1 MSDFAK
7 EIISVNIEDE
17 LKQSYL
23 SYALSVIHGRAL
35 PDIRDGLKPVH
46 RRILY
51 AMYDLKNSYNKP
63 YKKSAR
69 VVGDVIGKYHPHG
82 DSAVYDAMVRM
93 AQDFSMRYPIVEGQG
108 NFGSIDGDPPAAMRY
123 TEVRMA
129 KITDQMYGD
138 IEKETVSY
146 SPNYDG
152 SEFIPDVLPTKIP
165 NLLVNGSSGIAVGM
179 ATNIPPHNLTEVLN
193 ASVNLI
199 NDPKLSID
207 DLIKDISGP
216 DFPTGGTID
225 GKAGIYEAYKTGRGI
240 IHIRSNTSIEE
251 DEKSGKQSLI
261 INEIP
266 FMVNKAKML
275 EKIAELV
282 KEKKIE
288 GITEIRD
295 ESDKDGLR
303 VVIEVRKGDSVEV
316 LENNLFAQTQLEQ
329 SFGIN
334 FTVLVD
340 GQPKEVNLKEM
351 LEAFIKHRKDI
362 ITKRTKYDLKKAK
375 DRGHIVEGL
384 MVAIANIDEVITII
398 KKSKDPKL
406 AADAICKKVWKAGP
420 VEAILKKVGKDACK
434 PKGLSNDLGI
444 NGKKYKLSPD
454 QAKAILELR
463 LGRLTGLEQDN
474 LSNEFS
480 DIVAKI
486 IDLQKILDDKETLK
500 NLMIE
505 ELEEVKTNF
514 GDERRTLIND
524 TRRGIT
530 NEDLIPEEMRVLTV
544 SRSGYAKTQPLDEYR
559 EQRRG
564 GQGKAAAAVK
574 EEDLIQNLYVLS
586 SHMQILC
593 FTTKGKVFW
602 LKVYEIPVAS
612 RTSKGRPLVNMLN
625 LDDDESVSDILPVS
639 EFSDDQF
646 IFMATRNGTTK
657 KTNLSLFSK
666 KYKSGIKAINLDE
679 DDKLVGTAITSGD
692 NEILLASSSG
702 KLIRFNESH
711 VRPMGRTARG
721 VRGIRL
727 KKDEKLISLMIADS
741 EKTILCVSENGYGK
755 KTALDDFPSHN
766 RGGQGVI
773 SMKTSERNGSMVSAA
788 LVEDEDGI
796 MLISDK
802 GTMIRTSVSQVPT
815 LSRNTQ
821 GVKVITPKEGE
832 KLIECVTIPTRT
844 KITKRTNNAQ
854 MEFLRWA
861 RCHI

>member
-51 AMYDLKNSYNKP
+51 AMYDLKNSFNKP

-93 AQDFSMRYPIVEGQG
+93 AQDFSMRYMLVQGQG

-129 KITDQMYGD
+129 KITDQMLND
-138 IEKETVSY
+138 LEKETVSF

-152 SEFIPDVLPTKIP
+152 SEYIPDVLPTKIP

-179 ATNIPPHNLTEVLN
+179 ATNIPPHNLNEVIN
-193 ASVNLI
+193 GSISLI
-199 NDPKLSID
+199 HNPKISID
-207 DLIKDISGP
+207 ELIKDISGP

-240 IHIRSNTSIEE
+240 IHVRSNTSIEE
-251 DEKSGKQSLI
+251 DKSGKQSLI

-266 FMVNKAKML
+266 FMVNKARML

-282 KEKKIE
+282 KDKKIE

-303 VVIEVRKGDSVEV
+303 VVIEIRKGDSADVI
-316 LENNLFAQTQLEQ
+316 ENNLFSQTQLEQ

-351 LEAFIKHRKDI
+351 LHAFIKHRKEI

-375 DRGHIVEGL
+375 ERGHIVEGL
-384 MVAIANIDEVITII
+384 MVAIANIDEVILII
-398 KKSKDPKL
+398 KKSKDPKVASEAL
-406 AADAICKKVWKAGP
+406 SKKIWKAGP
-420 VEAILKKVGKDACK
+420 VEAILKKVGNDACK
-434 PKGLSNDLGI
+434 PKGIDKSLGI
-444 NGKKYKLSPD
+444 KGKKYKLSND

-474 LSNEFS
+474 LSSEFNE
-480 DIVAKI
+480 IVTKI
-486 IDLQKILDDKETLK
+486 MALQKILDDKDTLK
-500 NLMIE
+500 SLMIE
-505 ELEEVKTNF
+505 ELEDIKNSF
-514 GDERRTLIND
+514 GDDRKTEIND

-530 NEDLIPEEMRVLTV
+530 NEDLIPEETRVLTV

-564 GQGKAAAAVK
+564 GQGKAAASVK

-586 SHMQILC
+586 SHVQILC

-625 LDDDESVSDILPVS
+625 LDDDESVSEILPVD
-639 EFSDDQF
+639 EFSEDKF
-646 IFMATRNGTTK
+646 IFMATQKGTTK
-657 KTNLSLFSK
+657 KTQLSLFAK

-679 DDKLVGTAITSGD
+679 DDKLIGSAITLGND
-692 NEILLASSSG
+692 EILLASNAG

-711 VRPMGRTARG
+711 VRAMGRTARG
-721 VRGIRL
+721 VRGIKL
-727 KKDEKLISLMIADS
+727 KKDAKLISLMLGNPN
-741 EKTILCVSENGYGK
+741 KTILCVSENGYGK
-755 KTALDDFPSHN
+755 KTKLEDFPSHN

-773 SMKTSERNGSMVSAA
+773 SMKTSERNGLMVSAT
-788 LVEDEDGI
+788 LVDDEDGI

-802 GTMIRTSVSQVPT
+802 GTMIRTSVSQIPT

-821 GVKVITPKEGE
+821 GVKIITPKEGE
-832 KLIECVTIPTRT
+832 KLTECVNIPSEEE
-844 KITKRTNNAQ
+844 Q
-854 MEFLRWA
+854 E
-861 RCHI
+861 

>member
-93 AQDFSMRYPIVEGQG
+93 AQDFSMRYMLVQGQG

-129 KITDQMYGD
+129 KITDQMLND
-138 IEKETVSY
+138 LEKETVSF

-152 SEFIPDVLPTKIP
+152 SEYIPDVLPTKIP

-179 ATNIPPHNLTEVLN
+179 ATNIPPHNLNEVIN
-193 ASVNLI
+193 GSISLI
-199 NDPKLSID
+199 HNPKISID
-207 DLIKDISGP
+207 ELIKDISGP

-240 IHIRSNTSIEE
+240 IHVRSNTSIEE
-251 DEKSGKQSLI
+251 DKSGKQSLI

-266 FMVNKAKML
+266 FMVNKARML

-282 KEKKIE
+282 KDKKIE

-303 VVIEVRKGDSVEV
+303 VVIEIRKGDSADVI
-316 LENNLFAQTQLEQ
+316 ENNLFSQTQLEQ

-351 LEAFIKHRKDI
+351 LHAFIKHRKEI

-375 DRGHIVEGL
+375 ERGHIVEGL
-384 MVAIANIDEVITII
+384 MVAIANIDEVILII
-398 KKSKDPKL
+398 KKSKDPKVASEAL
-406 AADAICKKVWKAGP
+406 SKKIWKAGP
-420 VEAILKKVGKDACK
+420 VEAILKKVGNDACK
-434 PKGLSNDLGI
+434 PKGIDKSLGI
-444 NGKKYKLSPD
+444 KGKKYKLSND

-474 LSNEFS
+474 LSSEFNE
-480 DIVAKI
+480 IVSKI
-486 IDLQKILDDKETLK
+486 MALQKILDDKDTLK
-500 NLMIE
+500 SLMIE
-505 ELEEVKTNF
+505 ELEDIKNSF
-514 GDERRTLIND
+514 GDDRKTEIND

-530 NEDLIPEEMRVLTV
+530 NEDLIPEETRVLTV

-564 GQGKAAAAVK
+564 GQGKAAASVK

-586 SHMQILC
+586 SHVQILC

-625 LDDDESVSDILPVS
+625 LDDDESVSEILPVD
-639 EFSDDQF
+639 EFSEDKF
-646 IFMATRNGTTK
+646 IFMATQKGTTK
-657 KTNLSLFSK
+657 KTQLSLFAK

-679 DDKLVGTAITSGD
+679 DDKLIGSAITSGND
-692 NEILLASSSG
+692 EILLASNAG

-711 VRPMGRTARG
+711 VRAMGRTARG
-721 VRGIRL
+721 VRGIKL
-727 KKDEKLISLMIADS
+727 KKDAKLISLMLGNPN
-741 EKTILCVSENGYGK
+741 KTILCVSENGYGK
-755 KTALDDFPSHN
+755 KTKLEDFPSHN

-773 SMKTSERNGSMVSAA
+773 SMKTSERNGLMVSAT
-788 LVEDEDGI
+788 LVDDEDGI

-802 GTMIRTSVSQVPT
+802 GTMIRTSVSQIPT

-821 GVKVITPKEGE
+821 GVKIITPKEGE
-832 KLIECVTIPTRT
+832 KLTECVNIPSEEE
-844 KITKRTNNAQ
+844 Q
-854 MEFLRWA
+854 E
-861 RCHI
+861 

>member
-7 EIISVNIEDE
+7 EIINVNIQDE

-46 RRILY
+46 RRILF
-51 AMYDLKNSYNKP
+51 AMHDLKNTYNKP

-82 DSAVYDAMVRM
+82 DSAVYEAMVRM
-93 AQDFSMRYPIVEGQG
+93 AQDFSMRYMVVEGQG
-108 NFGSIDGDPPAAMRY
+108 NFGSIDGDRPAAMRY

-129 KITDQMYGD
+129 KITDHMLGD
-138 IEKETVSY
+138 LEKDTVSF

-152 SEFIPDVLPTKIP
+152 SEFIPDVLPTKVP
-165 NLLVNGSSGIAVGM
+165 YLLINGSSGIAVGM
-179 ATNIPPHNLTEVLN
+179 ATNIPPHNLTEVINGCLKLVDN
-193 ASVNLI
+193 PDSSIDELI
-199 NDPKLSID
+199 NE
-207 DLIKDISGP
+207 ISGP

-225 GKAGIYEAYKTGRGI
+225 GRAGIYEAYKTGRGI

-251 DEKSGKQSLI
+251 DKNGKQSLI
-261 INEIP
+261 VNEIP
-266 FMVNKAKML
+266 YMVNKAKML

-334 FTVLVD
+334 LTVLVE
-340 GQPKEVNLKEM
+340 GQPKEVNLKEI

-362 ITKRTKYDLKKAK
+362 ITKRTIFDLKKAK
-375 DRGHIVEGL
+375 ERGHIVEGL

-398 KKSKDPKL
+398 KKSKDPKV
-406 AADAICKKVWKAGP
+406 AAEALIKKQWKAGP

-434 PKGLSNDLGI
+434 PLDIKAEYGL
-444 NGKKYKLSPD
+444 NGKKYKLSPE

-474 LSNEFS
+474 LNSEFS
-480 DIVAKI
+480 DIIEKI
-486 IDLQKILDDKETLK
+486 LEFQKILDDKATLEALLVDELNEIK
-500 NLMIE
+500 N
-505 ELEEVKTNF
+505 NF

-530 NEDLIPEEMRVLTV
+530 NEDLIPEETRVLTI

-586 SHMQILC
+586 SHTQILC

-625 LDDDESVSDILPVS
+625 LDDDESVSDILPVG
-639 EFSDDQF
+639 EFSEDEF
-646 IFMATRNGTTK
+646 VFMATRNGTTK

-666 KYKSGIKAINLDE
+666 KYKSGIKAINLD
-679 DDKLVGTAITSGD
+679 DDDRLIGTAITTG
-692 NEILLASSSG
+692 NQEILLASSAG
-702 KLIRFNESH
+702 KLIRFAEDQ
-711 VRPMGRTARG
+711 VRHMGRTARG
-721 VRGIRL
+721 VRGMKL
-727 KKDEKLISLMIADS
+727 KKDEKIISLMIADDT
-741 EKTILCVSENGYGK
+741 KTVLCVSENGYGK
-755 KTALDDFPSHN
+755 KTNLDDFPAHN

-773 SMKTSERNGSMVSAA
+773 SMKTSERNGLMVSSA
-788 LVEDEDGI
+788 LVDDDAGI

-802 GTMIRTSVSQVPT
+802 GTMIRTSVSQIPT

-832 KLIECVTIPTRT
+832 KLIECVTIPDEDEDEVEEE
-844 KITKRTNNAQ
+844 AS
-854 MEFLRWA
+854 E
-861 RCHI
+861 

>member
-7 EIISVNIEDE
+7 EIINVNIQDE

-46 RRILY
+46 RRILF
-51 AMYDLKNSYNKP
+51 AMHDLKNTYNKP

-82 DSAVYDAMVRM
+82 DSAVYEAMVRM
-93 AQDFSMRYPIVEGQG
+93 AQDFSMRYMVVEGQG
-108 NFGSIDGDPPAAMRY
+108 NFGSIDGDRPAAMRY

-129 KITDQMYGD
+129 KITDHMLGD
-138 IEKETVSY
+138 LEKDTVSF

-152 SEFIPDVLPTKIP
+152 SEFIPDVLPTKVP
-165 NLLVNGSSGIAVGM
+165 YLLINGSSGIAVGM
-179 ATNIPPHNLTEVLN
+179 ATNIPPHNLTEV
-193 ASVNLI
+193 I
-199 NDPKLSID
+199 NGCLKLVDNPDSSID
-207 DLIKDISGP
+207 ELIHEISGP

-225 GKAGIYEAYKTGRGI
+225 GRAGIYEAYKTGRGI

-251 DEKSGKQSLI
+251 DKNGKQSLI
-261 INEIP
+261 VNEIP
-266 FMVNKAKML
+266 YMVNKAKML

-334 FTVLVD
+334 LTVLVE
-340 GQPKEVNLKEM
+340 GQPKEVNLKEI

-362 ITKRTKYDLKKAK
+362 ITKRTIFDLKKAK
-375 DRGHIVEGL
+375 ERGHIVEGL

-398 KKSKDPKL
+398 KKSKDPKV
-406 AADAICKKVWKAGP
+406 AAEALIKKQWKAGP

-434 PKGLSNDLGI
+434 PLDIKAEYGL
-444 NGKKYKLSPD
+444 NGKKYKLSPE

-474 LSNEFS
+474 LNSEFS
-480 DIVAKI
+480 DIIDKI
-486 IDLQKILDDKETLK
+486 LEFQKILDDKATLEALLVDELNEIK
-500 NLMIE
+500 N
-505 ELEEVKTNF
+505 NF

-530 NEDLIPEEMRVLTV
+530 NEDLIPEETRVLTI

-564 GQGKAAAAVK
+564 GQGKAAAALK

-586 SHMQILC
+586 SHTQILC

-625 LDDDESVSDILPVS
+625 LDDDESVSDILPVG
-639 EFSDDQF
+639 EFSEDEF
-646 IFMATRNGTTK
+646 VFMATRNGTTK

-666 KYKSGIKAINLDE
+666 KYKSGIKAINLD
-679 DDKLVGTAITSGD
+679 DDDRLIGTAITTG
-692 NEILLASSSG
+692 NQEILLASSAG
-702 KLIRFNESH
+702 KLIRFAEDQ
-711 VRPMGRTARG
+711 VRHMGRTARG
-721 VRGIRL
+721 VRGMKL
-727 KKDEKLISLMIADS
+727 KKDEKIISLMIADDT
-741 EKTILCVSENGYGK
+741 KTVLCVSENGYGK
-755 KTALDDFPSHN
+755 KTNLDDFPAHN

-773 SMKTSERNGSMVSAA
+773 SMKTSERNGLMVSSA
-788 LVEDEDGI
+788 LVDDDAGI

-802 GTMIRTSVSQVPT
+802 GTMIRTSVSQIPT

-821 GVKVITPKEGE
+821 GVKVITPKDGE
-832 KLIECVTIPTRT
+832 KLIECVTIPDEDEGEVEEE
-844 KITKRTNNAQ
+844 AS
-854 MEFLRWA
+854 E
-861 RCHI
+861 

>member
-7 EIISVNIEDE
+7 EILSVNIEDE

-138 IEKETVSY
+138 IEKDTVSY

-193 ASVNLI
+193 ASINLI
-199 NDPKLSID
+199 NNPKISID

-240 IHIRSNTSIEE
+240 IHTRSNTSIEE

-261 INEIP
+261 VNEIP
-266 FMVNKAKML
+266 YMVNKARML

-351 LEAFIKHRKDI
+351 LEAFVKHRKDI

-375 DRGHIVEGL
+375 ERGHIVEGL

-398 KKSKDPKL
+398 KKSKDPKI
-406 AADAICKKVWKAGP
+406 AAEALCKKSWKAGP
-420 VEAILKKVGKDACK
+420 VEAILKKVGNDACK
-434 PKGLSNDLGI
+434 PKGLSKELGI
-444 NGKKYKLSPD
+444 KGKKYKLSSD

-474 LSNEFS
+474 LSNEFA
-480 DIVAKI
+480 DIVSKI

-500 NLMIE
+500 NLMIN
-505 ELEEVKTNF
+505 ELDEVKKNF

-639 EFSDDQF
+639 EFSENEY
-646 IFMATRNGTTK
+646 IFMATKKGTTK

-679 DDKLVGTAITSGD
+679 DDKLIGTAITSGEE
-692 NEILLASSSG
+692 EILLASSAG
-702 KLIRFNESH
+702 KLIRFNETH

-727 KKDEKLISLMIADS
+727 KKDEKLISLMVGDPS
-741 EKTILCVSENGYGK
+741 KTILCVSENGFGK
-755 KTALDDFPSHN
+755 KTKLDDFPSHN

-773 SMKTSERNGSMVSAA
+773 SMKTSDRNGSMVSAA

-815 LSRNTQ
+815 LNRNTQ
-821 GVKVITPKEGE
+821 GVK
-832 KLIECVTIPTRT
+832 
-844 KITKRTNNAQ
+844 NNFS
-854 MEFLRWA
+854 ERWGKTY
-861 RCHI
+861 RVRHYT

>member
-46 RRILY
+46 RRILF

-93 AQDFSMRYPIVEGQG
+93 AQDFSLRYTLVEGQG

-129 KITDQMYGD
+129 KITDQMLGD
-138 IEKETVSY
+138 LEKDTVSF

-152 SEFIPDVLPTKIP
+152 SEHIPDVLPTKIP
-165 NLLVNGSSGIAVGM
+165 NLLINGSSGIAVGM
-179 ATNIPPHNLTEVLN
+179 ATNIPPHNLTEVITGCI
-193 ASVNLI
+193 NLI
-199 NDPKLSID
+199 ENPKLSID
-207 DLIKDISGP
+207 ELIKDIPGP

-225 GKAGIYEAYKTGRGI
+225 GRAGIYEAYKTGRGI

-251 DEKSGKQSLI
+251 DKSGKQSLI

-266 FMVNKAKML
+266 FMVNKARML

-282 KEKKIE
+282 KDKKIE

-334 FTVLVD
+334 LTVLSK
-340 GQPKEVNLKEM
+340 GQPKEVNLKEI
-351 LEAFIKHRKDI
+351 LEAFIEHRKDVI
-362 ITKRTKYDLKKAK
+362 VKRTKFDLKKAK
-375 DRGHIVEGL
+375 ERGHIVEGL
-384 MVAIANIDEVITII
+384 MVSIANIDEVIAII
-398 KKSKDPKL
+398 KKSKDPKV
-406 AADAICKKVWKAGP
+406 AAEALCKKQWDAGP
-420 VEAILKKVGKDACK
+420 LHAILKKVGEDACK
-434 PKGLSNDLGI
+434 PKGLPKDVGI
-444 NGKKYKLSPD
+444 KGKKYKLSPL

-474 LSNEFS
+474 LNNEFN
-480 DIVAKI
+480 DIITKI
-486 IDLQKILDDKETLK
+486 LELQKILDDKATLQA
-500 NLMIE
+500 LIID
-505 ELEEVKTNF
+505 ELNQIKATF
-514 GDERRTLIND
+514 GDERKTLIND

-530 NEDLIPEEMRVLTV
+530 NEDLIPEETRVLTV

-564 GQGKAAAAVK
+564 GQGKAAASVK

-586 SHMQILC
+586 SHVQILC

-612 RTSKGRPLVNMLN
+612 RISKGRPLVNMLN
-625 LDDDESVSDILPVS
+625 LDDDESVSEILPVD
-639 EFSDDQF
+639 EFSDDKY
-646 IFMATRNGTTK
+646 IFMATRKGTTK
-657 KTNLSLFSK
+657 KTNLSLFAK
-666 KYKSGIKAINLDE
+666 KYKSGIKAINLD
-679 DDKLVGTAITSGD
+679 DDDVLIGTAITSGED
-692 NEILLASSSG
+692 EILLASSSG
-702 KLIRFNESH
+702 KLIRFSESH

-727 KKDEKLISLMIADS
+727 KKGEKLISLMLGDPS
-741 EKTILCVSENGYGK
+741 KTILCVSENGFGK
-755 KTALDDFPSHN
+755 KTNLDDFPSHN

-773 SMKTSERNGSMVSAA
+773 SMKTSERNGIMVSST
-788 LVEDEDGI
+788 LVEDDDGI

-802 GTMIRTSVSQVPT
+802 GTMIRTSVEQVPT

-821 GVKVITPKEGE
+821 GVKIITPKDGE
-832 KLIECVTIPTRT
+832 KLIECVTIP
-844 KITKRTNNAQ
+844 K
-854 MEFLRWA
+854 EDDEDDD
-861 RCHI
+861 

>member
-7 EIISVNIEDE
+7 EIININIQDE

-46 RRILY
+46 RRILF
-51 AMYDLKNSYNKP
+51 AMHDLKNTYNKP

-82 DSAVYDAMVRM
+82 DSAVYEAMVRM
-93 AQDFSMRYPIVEGQG
+93 AQDFSMRYMVVEGQG
-108 NFGSIDGDPPAAMRY
+108 NFGSIDGDRPAAMRY

-129 KITDQMYGD
+129 KITDHMLGD
-138 IEKETVSY
+138 LEKDTVSF

-152 SEFIPDVLPTKIP
+152 SEFIPDVLPTKVP
-165 NLLVNGSSGIAVGM
+165 YLLINGSSGIAVGM
-179 ATNIPPHNLTEVLN
+179 ATNVPPHNLTEV
-193 ASVNLI
+193 I
-199 NDPKLSID
+199 NGCLRLVDNPDSSID
-207 DLIKDISGP
+207 DLIQEISGP

-225 GKAGIYEAYKTGRGI
+225 GRSGIYEAYKTGRGI

-251 DEKSGKQSLI
+251 DKNGKQSLI

-266 FMVNKAKML
+266 YMVNKSKML

-334 FTVLVD
+334 LTVLVD
-340 GQPKEVNLKEM
+340 GQPREVNLKEI
-351 LEAFIKHRKDI
+351 LEAFIKHRKNI
-362 ITKRTKYDLKKAK
+362 ITKRTIFDLKKAK
-375 DRGHIVEGL
+375 ERGHIVEGL

-398 KKSKDPKL
+398 KKSKDPKV
-406 AADAICKKVWKAGP
+406 AAEALVKKQWNAGP

-434 PKGLSNDLGI
+434 PLDIKAEYGL

-474 LSNEFS
+474 LNSEFS
-480 DIVAKI
+480 DLVAKI
-486 IDLQKILDDKETLK
+486 LELQKILDDKTTLEII
-500 NLMIE
+500 LVG
-505 ELEEVKTNF
+505 ELNEIKDNF

-530 NEDLIPEEMRVLTV
+530 NEDLIPEETRVLTI

-574 EEDLIQNLYVLS
+574 EEDLIQSLYVLS
-586 SHMQILC
+586 SHTQILC

-625 LDDDESVSDILPVS
+625 LDDDESVSDILPVG
-639 EFSDDQF
+639 EFSEDQY
-646 IFMATRNGTTK
+646 IFMYTRNGTTK

-666 KYKSGIKAINLDE
+666 KYKSGIKAINLD
-679 DDKLVGTAITSGD
+679 DDDRLIGTAITNG
-692 NEILLASSSG
+692 NQEILLASSSG
-702 KLIRFNESH
+702 KLIRFEEDQ
-711 VRPMGRTARG
+711 VRHMGRTARG
-721 VRGIRL
+721 VRGMKL
-727 KKDEKLISLMIADS
+727 KKGEKIISLMIADDT
-741 EKTILCVSENGYGK
+741 KTVLCVSENGYGK
-755 KTALDDFPSHN
+755 KTSLDDFPAHN

-773 SMKTSERNGSMVSAA
+773 SMKTSERNGLMVSST
-788 LVEDEDGI
+788 LVDDDAGI

-802 GTMIRTSVSQVPT
+802 GTMIRTSVSQIPT

-821 GVKVITPKEGE
+821 GVKVITPKDGE
-832 KLIECVTIPTRT
+832 KLIECVTIPDEGEDEV
-844 KITKRTNNAQ
+844 KEEAS
-854 MEFLRWA
+854 E
-861 RCHI
+861 

>member
-46 RRILY
+46 RRILF

-93 AQDFSMRYPIVEGQG
+93 AQDFSLRYTLVEGQG

-129 KITDQMYGD
+129 KITDQMLGD
-138 IEKETVSY
+138 LEKDTVSF

-152 SEFIPDVLPTKIP
+152 SEHIPDVLPTKIP
-165 NLLVNGSSGIAVGM
+165 NLLINGSSGIAVGM
-179 ATNIPPHNLTEVLN
+179 ATNIPPHNLTEVITGCI
-193 ASVNLI
+193 NLI
-199 NDPKLSID
+199 ENPKLSID
-207 DLIKDISGP
+207 ELIKDIPGP

-225 GKAGIYEAYKTGRGI
+225 GRAGIYEAYKTGRGI

-251 DEKSGKQSLI
+251 DKSGKQSLI

-266 FMVNKAKML
+266 FMVNKARML

-282 KEKKIE
+282 KDKKIE

-334 FTVLVD
+334 LTVLSK
-340 GQPKEVNLKEM
+340 GQPKEVNLKEI
-351 LEAFIKHRKDI
+351 LEAFIEHRKDVI
-362 ITKRTKYDLKKAK
+362 VKRTKFDLKKAK
-375 DRGHIVEGL
+375 ERGHIVEGL
-384 MVAIANIDEVITII
+384 MVSIANIDEVIAII
-398 KKSKDPKL
+398 KKSKDPKV
-406 AADAICKKVWKAGP
+406 AAEALCKKQWDAGP
-420 VEAILKKVGKDACK
+420 LHAILKKVGEDACK
-434 PKGLSNDLGI
+434 PKGLPKDVGI
-444 NGKKYKLSPD
+444 KGKKYKLSPL

-474 LSNEFS
+474 LNNEFN
-480 DIVAKI
+480 DIITKI
-486 IDLQKILDDKETLK
+486 LELQKILDDKATLQA
-500 NLMIE
+500 LIID
-505 ELEEVKTNF
+505 ELNQIKATF
-514 GDERRTLIND
+514 GDERKTLIND

-530 NEDLIPEEMRVLTV
+530 NEDLIPEETRVLTV

-564 GQGKAAAAVK
+564 GQGKAAASVK

-586 SHMQILC
+586 SHVQILC

-612 RTSKGRPLVNMLN
+612 RISKGRPLVNMLN
-625 LDDDESVSDILPVS
+625 LDDDESVSEILPVD
-639 EFSDDQF
+639 EFSDDKY
-646 IFMATRNGTTK
+646 IFMATRKGTTK
-657 KTNLSLFSK
+657 KTNLSLFAK
-666 KYKSGIKAINLDE
+666 KYKSGIKAINLD
-679 DDKLVGTAITSGD
+679 DDDVLIGTAITSGED
-692 NEILLASSSG
+692 EILLASSSG
-702 KLIRFNESH
+702 KLIRFSESH

-727 KKDEKLISLMIADS
+727 KKGEKLISLMLGDPS
-741 EKTILCVSENGYGK
+741 KTILCVSENGFGK
-755 KTALDDFPSHN
+755 KTNLDDFPSHN

-773 SMKTSERNGSMVSAA
+773 SMKTSERNGVMVSST
-788 LVEDEDGI
+788 LVEDDDGI

-802 GTMIRTSVSQVPT
+802 GTMIRTSVEQVPT

-821 GVKVITPKEGE
+821 GVKIITPKDGE
-832 KLIECVTIPTRT
+832 KLIECVTIP
-844 KITKRTNNAQ
+844 KEDDEDDDQ
-854 MEFLRWA
+854 
-861 RCHI
+861 

>member
-51 AMYDLKNSYNKP
+51 AMYDLKNSFNKP

-93 AQDFSMRYPIVEGQG
+93 AQDFSMRYMLVQGQG

-129 KITDQMYGD
+129 KITDQMLND
-138 IEKETVSY
+138 LEKETVSF

-152 SEFIPDVLPTKIP
+152 SEYIPDVLPTKIP

-179 ATNIPPHNLTEVLN
+179 ATNIPPHNLNEVIN
-193 ASVNLI
+193 GSISLI
-199 NDPKLSID
+199 HNPKISID
-207 DLIKDISGP
+207 ELIKDISGP

-240 IHIRSNTSIEE
+240 IHVRSNTSIEE
-251 DEKSGKQSLI
+251 DKSGKQSLI

-266 FMVNKAKML
+266 FMVNKARML

-282 KEKKIE
+282 KDKKIE

-303 VVIEVRKGDSVEV
+303 VVIEIRKGDSADVI
-316 LENNLFAQTQLEQ
+316 ENNLFSQTQLEQ

-351 LEAFIKHRKDI
+351 LHAFINHRKEI

-375 DRGHIVEGL
+375 ERGHIVEGL
-384 MVAIANIDEVITII
+384 MVAIANIDEVILII
-398 KKSKDPKL
+398 KKSKDPKVASEAL
-406 AADAICKKVWKAGP
+406 SKKIWKAGP
-420 VEAILKKVGKDACK
+420 VEAILKKVGNDACK
-434 PKGLSNDLGI
+434 PKGIDKSLGI
-444 NGKKYKLSPD
+444 KGKKYKLSND

-474 LSNEFS
+474 LSSEFNE
-480 DIVAKI
+480 IVTKI
-486 IDLQKILDDKETLK
+486 MALQKILDDKDTLK
-500 NLMIE
+500 SLMIE
-505 ELEEVKTNF
+505 ELEDIQNSF
-514 GDERRTLIND
+514 GDDRKTKIND

-530 NEDLIPEEMRVLTV
+530 NEDLIPEETRVLTV

-564 GQGKAAAAVK
+564 GQGKAAASVK

-586 SHMQILC
+586 SHVQILC

-625 LDDDESVSDILPVS
+625 LDDDESVSEILPVD
-639 EFSDDQF
+639 EFSEDKF
-646 IFMATRNGTTK
+646 IFMATQKGTTK
-657 KTNLSLFSK
+657 KTQLSLFAK

-679 DDKLVGTAITSGD
+679 DDKLIGSAITSGND
-692 NEILLASSSG
+692 EILLASNAG

-711 VRPMGRTARG
+711 VRAMGRTARG
-721 VRGIRL
+721 VRGIKL
-727 KKDEKLISLMIADS
+727 KKDAKLISLMLGNPN
-741 EKTILCVSENGYGK
+741 KTILCVSENGYGK
-755 KTALDDFPSHN
+755 KTKLEDFPSHN

-773 SMKTSERNGSMVSAA
+773 SMKTSERNGLMVSAT
-788 LVEDEDGI
+788 LVDDEDGI

-802 GTMIRTSVSQVPT
+802 GTMIRTSVSQIPT

-821 GVKVITPKEGE
+821 GVKIITPKEGE
-832 KLIECVTIPTRT
+832 KLTECVNIPSEEE
-844 KITKRTNNAQ
+844 Q
-854 MEFLRWA
+854 E
-861 RCHI
+861 

>member
-7 EIISVNIEDE
+7 EIIDINIQDE

-46 RRILY
+46 RRILF
-51 AMYDLKNSYNKP
+51 AMHDLKNRYNTP

-82 DSAVYDAMVRM
+82 DSAVYEAMVRM
-93 AQDFSMRYPIVEGQG
+93 AQDFSMRYMLVEGQG
-108 NFGSIDGDPPAAMRY
+108 NFGSIDGDRPAAMRY

-129 KITDQMYGD
+129 KMTDQMLGD
-138 IEKETVSY
+138 LEKETVSY

-165 NLLVNGSSGIAVGM
+165 TLLINGSSGIAVGM
-179 ATNIPPHNLTEVLN
+179 ATNIPPHNLTEV
-193 ASVNLI
+193 I
-199 NDPKLSID
+199 NGCLKLVENPDSSID
-207 DLIKDISGP
+207 ELIQEISGP

-225 GKAGIYEAYKTGRGI
+225 GRSGIYEAYKTGRGI

-251 DEKSGKQSLI
+251 DKSGKQSLI

-266 FMVNKAKML
+266 YMVNKAKML

-334 FTVLVD
+334 LTVLVD
-340 GQPKEVNLKEM
+340 GQPKEVNLKEI
-351 LEAFIKHRKDI
+351 LEAFIKHRKEI
-362 ITKRTKYDLKKAK
+362 ITKRTIFDLKKSRE
-375 DRGHIVEGL
+375 RGHIVEGL
-384 MVAIANIDEVITII
+384 MVAIANIDEIITII
-398 KKSKDPKL
+398 KKSKDPKV
-406 AADAICKKVWKAGP
+406 AAEALVKKQWSAGP

-434 PKGLSNDLGI
+434 PLELAEEYGLK
-444 NGKKYKLSPD
+444 GKKYKLSPN

-474 LSNEFS
+474 LNSEFS

-486 IDLQKILDDKETLK
+486 LELQKILDDKNTLESLLV
-500 NLMIE
+500 N
-505 ELEEVKTNF
+505 ELNEVKNNF

-530 NEDLIPEEMRVLTV
+530 NEDLIPEETRVLTI

-564 GQGKAAAAVK
+564 GTGKAAAAVK

-586 SHMQILC
+586 SHTQILC

-625 LDDDESVSDILPVS
+625 LDDDESVSDILPVG
-639 EFSDDQF
+639 EFSEDQY

-666 KYKSGIKAINLDE
+666 KYKSGIKAINLD
-679 DDKLVGTAITSGD
+679 DDDRLIGTALTNG
-692 NEILLASSSG
+692 NQEILLASSSG
-702 KLIRFNESH
+702 KLIRFEEEQ
-711 VRPMGRTARG
+711 VRHMGRTARG
-721 VRGIRL
+721 VRGMKL
-727 KKDEKLISLMIADS
+727 KKGEKIISLMIADDT
-741 EKTILCVSENGYGK
+741 KTVLCVSENGYGK
-755 KTALDDFPSHN
+755 KTKLDDFPAHN

-773 SMKTSERNGSMVSAA
+773 SMKTSERNGLMVSSA
-788 LVEDEDGI
+788 LVDDDAGI

-802 GTMIRTSVSQVPT
+802 GTMIRTSVSQIPT

-832 KLIECVTIPTRT
+832 KLIECVTIPDEGDDEVEEE
-844 KITKRTNNAQ
+844 AA
-854 MEFLRWA
+854 E
-861 RCHI
+861 

>member
-1 MSDFAK
+1 MSEFAK

-82 DSAVYDAMVRM
+82 DSAVHDAMVRM

-138 IEKETVSY
+138 LEKETVSF

-165 NLLVNGSSGIAVGM
+165 TLLVNGSSGIAVGM

-193 ASVNLI
+193 ACINLI

-225 GKAGIYEAYKTGRGI
+225 GRAGIYEAYKTGRGI
-240 IHIRSNTSIEE
+240 IHTRSNTSIEE

-266 FMVNKAKML
+266 YMVNKARML

-282 KEKKIE
+282 KDKKIE

-351 LEAFIKHRKDI
+351 LEAFVKHRKDI

-375 DRGHIVEGL
+375 ERGHIVEGL

-406 AADAICKKVWKAGP
+406 AAEALCKKDWKAGP
-420 VEAILKKVGKDACK
+420 VEAILKKVGSDACK
-434 PKGLSNDLGI
+434 PKGLSKDLGI
-444 NGKKYKLSPD
+444 SGKKYKLSAD

-474 LSNEFS
+474 LSNEFA
-480 DIVAKI
+480 DIVSKI
-486 IDLQKILDDKETLK
+486 TDLQKILDDKVVLK
-500 NLMIE
+500 TLMID
-505 ELEEVKTNF
+505 ELDEIRNNF
-514 GDERRTLIND
+514 GDERRTMIND

-625 LDDDESVSDILPVS
+625 LDDDESVSDILPVN
-639 EFSDDQF
+639 EFSEDQF
-646 IFMATRNGTTK
+646 IFMATKKGTTK

-666 KYKSGIKAINLDE
+666 KYKSGIKAINLDD
-679 DDKLVGTAITSGD
+679 DDKLIGTAITSGD
-692 NEILLASSSG
+692 DEILLASSSG

-711 VRPMGRTARG
+711 VRQMGRTARG

-727 KKDEKLISLMIADS
+727 KKDERLISLMVGDPM
-741 EKTILCVSENGYGK
+741 KTILCVSENGYGK
-755 KTALDDFPSHN
+755 KTKLDDFPSHN

-802 GTMIRTSVSQVPT
+802 GTMIRTSVAQVPT

-821 GVKVITPKEGE
+821 GVKIISPKDGE
-832 KLIECVTIPTRT
+832 KLIECVTIP
-844 KITKRTNNAQ
+844 NEEDQ
-854 MEFLRWA
+854 EEE
-861 RCHI
+861 

>member
-1 MSDFAK
+1 MTDFAK
-7 EIISVNIEDE
+7 EIIPVNIEDE

-46 RRILY
+46 RRILF

-93 AQDFSMRYPIVEGQG
+93 AQDFSLRYTLVEGQG

-129 KITDQMYGD
+129 KITDMMLGD
-138 IEKETVSY
+138 LEKETVSF

-165 NLLVNGSSGIAVGM
+165 NLLINGSSGIAVGM
-179 ATNIPPHNLTEVLN
+179 ATNIPPHNLNEVITGCI
-193 ASVNLI
+193 NLI
-199 NDPKLSID
+199 EDPNLSID
-207 DLIKDISGP
+207 DLIKDIPGP

-225 GKAGIYEAYKTGRGI
+225 GRAGIYEAYKTGRGI

-251 DEKSGKQSLI
+251 DKSGKQSLI
-261 INEIP
+261 IDEIP
-266 FMVNKAKML
+266 FMVNKARML

-334 FTVLVD
+334 LTVLSK
-340 GQPKEVNLKEM
+340 GQPKEVNLKEI
-351 LEAFIKHRKDI
+351 LEAFIDHRKDVI
-362 ITKRTKYDLKKAK
+362 IKRTKYDLRKAK
-375 DRGHIVEGL
+375 DRGHIVDGV
-384 MVAIANIDEVITII
+384 MVSIANIDEVFSII
-398 KKSKDPKL
+398 NKSKDPKVASEEL
-406 AADAICKKVWKAGP
+406 CKKQWDAGP
-420 VEAILKKVGKDACK
+420 LSAILKKVGEDACK
-434 PKGLSNDLGI
+434 PEDLPKDVGI
-444 NGKKYKLSPD
+444 NGKKYKLSAL

-474 LSNEFS
+474 LNNEFN
-480 DIVAKI
+480 DIIAKI
-486 IDLQKILDDKETLK
+486 LELQNILDDKATLK
-500 NLMIE
+500 ALIID
-505 ELEEVKTNF
+505 ELNDIKNNF
-514 GDERRTLIND
+514 GDERKTLIND

-530 NEDLIPEEMRVLTV
+530 NEDLIPEETRVLTV

-564 GQGKAAAAVK
+564 GQGKAAASVK

-586 SHMQILC
+586 SHVQILC

-612 RTSKGRPLVNMLN
+612 RISKGRPLVNMLN
-625 LDDDESVSDILPVS
+625 LDDDESVSEILPVE
-639 EFSDDQF
+639 EFSEDKF
-646 IFMATRNGTTK
+646 IFMATKKGTTK
-657 KTNLSLFSK
+657 KTNLSLFAK
-666 KYKSGIKAINLDE
+666 KYKSGIKAINLD
-679 DDKLVGTAITSGD
+679 DDDVLIGTAITSGD

-702 KLIRFNESH
+702 NLIRFSESH

-721 VRGIRL
+721 VRGITL
-727 KKDEKLISLMIADS
+727 KKGEKLISLMVGD
-741 EKTILCVSENGYGK
+741 ETKTILCVSENGYGK
-755 KTALDDFPSHN
+755 KTNLDDFPSHN

-773 SMKTSERNGSMVSAA
+773 SMKTSDRNGSMVSST
-788 LVEDEDGI
+788 LVEDNDGI

-802 GTMIRTSVSQVPT
+802 GTMIRTSVEQVPT

-821 GVKVITPKEGE
+821 GVKIITPKEGE
-832 KLIECVTIPTRT
+832 KLIECVTIPQEEEDVVEEQE
-844 KITKRTNNAQ
+844 K
-854 MEFLRWA
+854 
-861 RCHI
+861 

>member
-7 EIISVNIEDE
+7 EIINVDIQDE

-46 RRILY
+46 RRILF
-51 AMYDLKNSYNKP
+51 AMHDLKNTYNKP

-82 DSAVYDAMVRM
+82 DSAVYEAMVRM
-93 AQDFSMRYPIVEGQG
+93 AQDFSMRYMTVEGQG
-108 NFGSIDGDPPAAMRY
+108 NFGSIDGDRPAAMRY

-129 KITDQMYGD
+129 KITDQMLAD
-138 IEKETVSY
+138 LEKDTVSF

-165 NLLVNGSSGIAVGM
+165 NLLINGSSGIAVGM
-179 ATNIPPHNLTEVLN
+179 ATNIPPHNLTEVINGCLK
-193 ASVNLI
+193 LI
-199 NDPKLSID
+199 ENPRASID
-207 DLIKDISGP
+207 DLIKEISGP

-240 IHIRSNTSIEE
+240 IHVRSNTSIEE
-251 DEKSGKQSLI
+251 DKSGKQSLI

-266 FMVNKAKML
+266 YMVNKAKML

-288 GITEIRD
+288 GISEIRD

-303 VVIEVRKGDSVEV
+303 VVIDVRRGDSVDV
-316 LENNLFAQTQLEQ
+316 LENNLFSQTQLEQ

-334 FTVLVD
+334 LTVLVD
-340 GQPKEVNLKEM
+340 GQPREVNLKEI
-351 LEAFIKHRKDI
+351 LQAFIKHRKDI
-362 ITKRTKYDLKKAK
+362 ITKRTKFDLKKAK
-375 DRGHIVEGL
+375 ERGHIVEGL

-398 KKSKDPKL
+398 KKSKDPKI
-406 AADAICKKVWKAGP
+406 AAEALVKKQWKAGP

-434 PKGLSNDLGI
+434 PSNLDSAYGLK
-444 NGKKYKLSPD
+444 GKKYKLSPD

-474 LSNEFS
+474 LNSEFN
-480 DIVAKI
+480 DIVSKI
-486 IDLQKILDDKETLK
+486 LELQKILDDKSTLEALLIDELNEIK
-500 NLMIE
+500 N
-505 ELEEVKTNF
+505 NF

-530 NEDLIPEEMRVLTV
+530 NEDLIPEETRVLTI
-544 SRSGYAKTQPLDEYR
+544 SRTGYAKTQPLDEYR

-564 GQGKAAAAVK
+564 GQGKAAASVK

-586 SHMQILC
+586 SHTQILC

-639 EFSDDQF
+639 EFSDKQF
-646 IFMATRNGTTK
+646 IFMATKNGTTK

-679 DDKLVGTAITSGD
+679 DDRLIGTAITDGKQ
-692 NEILLASSSG
+692 EILLASSSG
-702 KLIRFNESH
+702 KLIRFKESH
-711 VRPMGRTARG
+711 VRHMGRTARG
-721 VRGIRL
+721 VRGMRL
-727 KKDEKLISLMIADS
+727 KKDEKIISLMIAV
-741 EKTILCVSENGYGK
+741 ETKTILCVSENGYGK
-755 KTALDDFPSHN
+755 KTKLDDFPTHN

-773 SMKTSERNGSMVSAA
+773 SMKTSERNGLMVSSA
-788 LVEDEDGI
+788 LVDDEAGI

-802 GTMIRTSVSQVPT
+802 GTMIRTSVSQIPT

-832 KLIECVTIPTRT
+832 KLIECVTIPDEEDD
-844 KITKRTNNAQ
+844 K
-854 MEFLRWA
+854 EE
-861 RCHI
+861 

>member
-1 MSDFAK
+1 MSEFAK

-138 IEKETVSY
+138 LEKETVSF

-165 NLLVNGSSGIAVGM
+165 TLLVNGSSGIAVGM

-193 ASVNLI
+193 ACINLI

-225 GKAGIYEAYKTGRGI
+225 GRAGIYEAYKTGRGI
-240 IHIRSNTSIEE
+240 IHTRSNTSIEE

-266 FMVNKAKML
+266 YMVNKARML

-282 KEKKIE
+282 KDKKIE

-351 LEAFIKHRKDI
+351 LEAFVKHRKDI

-375 DRGHIVEGL
+375 ERGHIVEGL

-406 AADAICKKVWKAGP
+406 AAEALCNKDWKAGP
-420 VEAILKKVGKDACK
+420 VEAILKKVGSDACK
-434 PKGLSNDLGI
+434 PKGLSKDLGI
-444 NGKKYKLSPD
+444 SGKKYKLSAD

-474 LSNEFS
+474 LSNEFA
-480 DIVAKI
+480 DIVSKI
-486 IDLQKILDDKETLK
+486 TDLQKILDDKVVLK
-500 NLMIE
+500 TLMID
-505 ELEEVKTNF
+505 ELDEIRNNF
-514 GDERRTLIND
+514 GDERRTMIND

-625 LDDDESVSDILPVS
+625 LDDDESVSDILPVN
-639 EFSDDQF
+639 EFSEDQF
-646 IFMATRNGTTK
+646 IFMATKKGTTK

-666 KYKSGIKAINLDE
+666 KYKSGIKAINLDD
-679 DDKLVGTAITSGD
+679 DDKLIGTAITSGD
-692 NEILLASSSG
+692 DEILLASSSG
-702 KLIRFNESH
+702 
-711 VRPMGRTARG
+711 
-721 VRGIRL
+721 
-727 KKDEKLISLMIADS
+727 
-741 EKTILCVSENGYGK
+741 
-755 KTALDDFPSHN
+755 
-766 RGGQGVI
+766 
-773 SMKTSERNGSMVSAA
+773 
-788 LVEDEDGI
+788 
-796 MLISDK
+796 
-802 GTMIRTSVSQVPT
+802 
-815 LSRNTQ
+815 
-821 GVKVITPKEGE
+821 
-832 KLIECVTIPTRT
+832 
-844 KITKRTNNAQ
+844 
-854 MEFLRWA
+854 
-861 RCHI
+861 

>member
-1 MSDFAK
+1 MTDFAK
-7 EIISVNIEDE
+7 QIIPVNIEDE

-46 RRILY
+46 RRILF

-93 AQDFSMRYPIVEGQG
+93 AQDFSLRYTLVEGQG

-129 KITDQMYGD
+129 KITDMMLGD
-138 IEKETVSY
+138 LEKETVSF

-165 NLLVNGSSGIAVGM
+165 NLLINGSSGIAVGM
-179 ATNIPPHNLTEVLN
+179 ATNIPPHNLNEV
-193 ASVNLI
+193 VTGCINLI
-199 NDPKLSID
+199 ENPDLTID
-207 DLIKDISGP
+207 DLIKDIPGP

-225 GKAGIYEAYKTGRGI
+225 GRAGIYDAYKTGRGI

-251 DEKSGKQSLI
+251 DKSGKQSLI
-261 INEIP
+261 IDEIP
-266 FMVNKAKML
+266 FMVNKARML

-282 KEKKIE
+282 KDKKIE

-303 VVIEVRKGDSVEV
+303 VVIEVRKGESVEV

-334 FTVLVD
+334 LTVLSK
-340 GQPKEVNLKEM
+340 GQPKEVNLKEI
-351 LEAFIKHRKDI
+351 LEAFIEHRKDVI
-362 ITKRTKYDLKKAK
+362 IKRTKYDLRKAK

-384 MVAIANIDEVITII
+384 MVSIANIDEVISII
-398 KKSKDPKL
+398 KKSKDPKV
-406 AADAICKKVWKAGP
+406 AAEELCKKQWDAGP
-420 VEAILKKVGKDACK
+420 LSAILKKVGEDACK
-434 PKGLSNDLGI
+434 PEDLPKDVGI
-444 NGKKYKLSPD
+444 NGKKYKLSAL

-474 LSNEFS
+474 LNNEFN
-480 DIVAKI
+480 DIIAKI
-486 IDLQKILDDKETLK
+486 LELQNILDDKATLK
-500 NLMIE
+500 ALIIN
-505 ELEEVKTNF
+505 ELNEIKNNF
-514 GDERRTLIND
+514 GDERKTLIND

-530 NEDLIPEEMRVLTV
+530 NEDLIPEETRVLTV

-564 GQGKAAAAVK
+564 GQGKAAASVK

-586 SHMQILC
+586 SHVQILC

-612 RTSKGRPLVNMLN
+612 RISKGRPLVNMLN
-625 LDDDESVSDILPVS
+625 LEDDESVSEILPVE
-639 EFSDDQF
+639 EFSEDKF
-646 IFMATRNGTTK
+646 IFMATKKGTTK
-657 KTNLSLFSK
+657 KTNLSLFAK
-666 KYKSGIKAINLDE
+666 KYKSGIKAINLD
-679 DDKLVGTAITSGD
+679 DDDVLIGTAITSGD
-692 NEILLASSSG
+692 DEILLASSSG
-702 KLIRFNESH
+702 KLIRFSESH

-721 VRGIRL
+721 VRGITL
-727 KKDEKLISLMIADS
+727 KKDEKLISLMVGD
-741 EKTILCVSENGYGK
+741 ETKTILCVSENGYGK
-755 KTALDDFPSHN
+755 KTNLDDFPSHN

-773 SMKTSERNGSMVSAA
+773 SMKTSDRNGSMVSST
-788 LVEDEDGI
+788 LVEDNDGI

-802 GTMIRTSVSQVPT
+802 GTMIRTSVEQVPT

-821 GVKVITPKEGE
+821 GVKIITPKEGE
-832 KLIECVTIPTRT
+832 KLIECVTIPQEEEDIVEEQE
-844 KITKRTNNAQ
+844 K
-854 MEFLRWA
+854 
-861 RCHI
+861 

>member
-1 MSDFAK
+1 MTDFAK
-7 EIISVNIEDE
+7 EILPVSIENE

-93 AQDFSMRYPIVEGQG
+93 AQDFSMRYTLVEGQG

-129 KITDQMYGD
+129 KITDQMLAD
-138 IEKETVSY
+138 LEKETVSF
-146 SPNYDG
+146 SENYDG
-152 SEFIPDVLPTKIP
+152 SEHIPDVLPTKIP
-165 NLLVNGSSGIAVGM
+165 NLLINGSSGIAVGM
-179 ATNIPPHNLTEVLN
+179 ATNIPPHNLTEVIN
-193 ASVNLI
+193 ASINLI
-199 NDPKLSID
+199 NNPKTSID
-207 DLIKDISGP
+207 EIIKDISGP
-216 DFPTGGTID
+216 DFPTGGIID

-240 IHIRSNTSIEE
+240 IHIRSKTSIEE
-251 DEKSGKQSLI
+251 DKNGKQSLI
-261 INEIP
+261 IHEIP
-266 FMVNKAKML
+266 YMVNKARML

-282 KEKKIE
+282 KDKKIE

-340 GQPKEVNLKEM
+340 GQPKEVDIKEI
-351 LEAFIKHRKDI
+351 LSAFVKHRKEI
-362 ITKRTKYDLKKAK
+362 IIKRTKYDLKKTK
-375 DRGHIVEGL
+375 ERGHIVEGL
-384 MVAIANIDEVITII
+384 MVAIANIDEVIQII
-398 KKSKDPKL
+398 KKSKDPKI
-406 AADAICKKVWKAGP
+406 AAEALCKKLWKAGP

-434 PKGLSNDLGI
+434 PSGI
-444 NGKKYKLSPD
+444 SKDAGISGKKYKLSKE

-474 LSNEFS
+474 LSKEFNE
-480 DIVAKI
+480 IINKI
-486 IDLQKILDDKETLK
+486 IELQKILDDKDTLK
-500 NLMIE
+500 ALMIS
-505 ELEEVKTNF
+505 ELDEIKNNF
-514 GDERRTLIND
+514 GDERKTDIND

-530 NEDLIPEEMRVLTV
+530 NEDLIPEETRVLTV

-564 GQGKAAAAVK
+564 GQGKAAASVK

-586 SHMQILC
+586 SHDQILC

-612 RTSKGRPLVNMLN
+612 RTSKGRPLVNMLK
-625 LDDDESVSDILPVS
+625 LDDDERVSDILPVND
-639 EFSDDQF
+639 FSDEQY
-646 IFMATRNGTTK
+646 IYMATKKGTNK
-657 KTNLSLFSK
+657 KSNLSFFAK
-666 KYKSGIKAINLDE
+666 KYKSGIKAINLD
-679 DDKLVGTAITSGD
+679 DDDRLIGTAITNGQD
-692 NEILLASSSG
+692 EILLASSSG
-702 KLIRFNESH
+702 KLIRFHESK

-721 VRGIRL
+721 VRGMKL
-727 KKDEKLISLMIADS
+727 KKGESLISLMVADNT
-741 EKTILCVSENGYGK
+741 KTVLCVSENGYGK
-755 KTALDDFPSHN
+755 KTKLDDFPTHN

-773 SMKTSERNGSMVSAA
+773 SIKTSERNGLMVSAK
-788 LVEDEDGI
+788 LVEDDDGI

-802 GTMIRTSVSQVPT
+802 GTMIRTNVNQVPT

-821 GVKVITPKEGE
+821 GVKIISPKDGE
-832 KLIECVTIPTRT
+832 KLIECVNIPKEET
-844 KITKRTNNAQ
+844 
-854 MEFLRWA
+854 EEEE
-861 RCHI
+861 

>member
-1 MSDFAK
+1 MTDFAK
-7 EIISVNIEDE
+7 EILPVSIENE

-46 RRILY
+46 RRILF

-93 AQDFSMRYPIVEGQG
+93 AQDFSMRYTLVEGQG

-129 KITDQMYGD
+129 KITDQMLAD
-138 IEKETVSY
+138 LEKETVSF
-146 SPNYDG
+146 SENYDG
-152 SEFIPDVLPTKIP
+152 SEHIPDVLPTKIP
-165 NLLVNGSSGIAVGM
+165 NLLINGSSGIAVGM
-179 ATNIPPHNLTEVLN
+179 ATNIPPHNLTEVIN
-193 ASVNLI
+193 ASINLI
-199 NDPKLSID
+199 NNPKTSID
-207 DLIKDISGP
+207 EIIKDISGP
-216 DFPTGGTID
+216 DFPTGGIID

-240 IHIRSNTSIEE
+240 IHIRSKTSIEE
-251 DEKSGKQSLI
+251 DKNGKQSLI
-261 INEIP
+261 IHEIP
-266 FMVNKAKML
+266 YMVNKARML

-282 KEKKIE
+282 KDKKIE

-340 GQPKEVNLKEM
+340 GQPKEVDIKEI
-351 LEAFIKHRKDI
+351 LSAFVKHRKEI
-362 ITKRTKYDLKKAK
+362 IIKRTKYDLKKTK
-375 DRGHIVEGL
+375 ERGHIVEGL
-384 MVAIANIDEVITII
+384 MVAIANIDEVIQII
-398 KKSKDPKL
+398 KKSKDPKI
-406 AADAICKKVWKAGP
+406 AAEALCKKVWKAGP

-434 PKGLSNDLGI
+434 PSGI
-444 NGKKYKLSPD
+444 SKDAGISGKKYKLSKE

-474 LSNEFS
+474 LSKEFNE
-480 DIVAKI
+480 IINKI
-486 IDLQKILDDKETLK
+486 IELQKILDDKDTLK
-500 NLMIE
+500 ALMIS
-505 ELEEVKTNF
+505 ELDEIKNNF
-514 GDERRTLIND
+514 GDERKTDIND

-530 NEDLIPEEMRVLTV
+530 NEDLIPEETRVLTV

-564 GQGKAAAAVK
+564 GQGKAAASVK

-586 SHMQILC
+586 SHDQILC

-612 RTSKGRPLVNMLN
+612 RTSKGRPLVNMLK
-625 LDDDESVSDILPVS
+625 LDDDERVSDILPVND
-639 EFSDDQF
+639 FSDDQY
-646 IFMATRNGTTK
+646 IYMATKKGTNK
-657 KTNLSLFSK
+657 KSNLSFFAK
-666 KYKSGIKAINLDE
+666 KYKSGIKAINLD
-679 DDKLVGTAITSGD
+679 DDDRLIGTAITNGQD
-692 NEILLASSSG
+692 EILLASSSG
-702 KLIRFNESH
+702 KLIRFHESK

-721 VRGIRL
+721 VRGMKL
-727 KKDEKLISLMIADS
+727 KKGESLISLMVADNT
-741 EKTILCVSENGYGK
+741 KTVLCVSENGYGK
-755 KTALDDFPSHN
+755 KTKLDDFPTHN

-773 SMKTSERNGSMVSAA
+773 SIKTSERNGLMVSAK
-788 LVEDEDGI
+788 LVEDDDGI

-802 GTMIRTSVSQVPT
+802 GTMIRTNVNQVPT

-821 GVKVITPKEGE
+821 GVKIISPKDGE
-832 KLIECVTIPTRT
+832 KLIECVNIPKEET
-844 KITKRTNNAQ
+844 
-854 MEFLRWA
+854 EEEE
-861 RCHI
+861 

>member
-1 MSDFAK
+1 MTDFAK
-7 EIISVNIEDE
+7 EIIPINIEDE

-46 RRILY
+46 RRILF

-93 AQDFSMRYPIVEGQG
+93 AQDFSLRYTLVEGQG

-129 KITDQMYGD
+129 KITDMMLGD
-138 IEKETVSY
+138 LEKETVSF

-165 NLLVNGSSGIAVGM
+165 NLLINGSSGIAVGM
-179 ATNIPPHNLTEVLN
+179 ATNIPPHNLNEV
-193 ASVNLI
+193 VTGCINLI
-199 NDPKLSID
+199 ENPELTID
-207 DLIKDISGP
+207 DLIKDIPGP

-225 GKAGIYEAYKTGRGI
+225 GRAGIYDAYKTGRGI

-251 DEKSGKQSLI
+251 DKSGKQSLI
-261 INEIP
+261 IDEIP
-266 FMVNKAKML
+266 FMVNKARML

-282 KEKKIE
+282 KDKKVE

-303 VVIEVRKGDSVEV
+303 VVIEVRKGESVEV

-334 FTVLVD
+334 LTVLSK
-340 GQPKEVNLKEM
+340 GQPKEVNLKEI
-351 LEAFIKHRKDI
+351 LEAFIEHRKDVI
-362 ITKRTKYDLKKAK
+362 IKRTKYDLRKAK

-384 MVAIANIDEVITII
+384 MVSIANIDEVISII
-398 KKSKDPKL
+398 KKSKDPKV
-406 AADAICKKVWKAGP
+406 AAEELCKKQWDAGP
-420 VEAILKKVGKDACK
+420 LSAILKKVGEDACK
-434 PKGLSNDLGI
+434 PEDLPKDVGI
-444 NGKKYKLSPD
+444 NGKKYKLSAL

-474 LSNEFS
+474 LNNEFN
-480 DIVAKI
+480 DIIAKI
-486 IDLQKILDDKETLK
+486 LELQNILDDKATLK
-500 NLMIE
+500 ALIIN
-505 ELEEVKTNF
+505 ELNEIKNNF
-514 GDERRTLIND
+514 GDERKTLIND

-530 NEDLIPEEMRVLTV
+530 NEDLIPEETRVLTV

-564 GQGKAAAAVK
+564 GQGKAAASVK

-586 SHMQILC
+586 SHVQILC

-612 RTSKGRPLVNMLN
+612 RISKGRPLVNMLN
-625 LDDDESVSDILPVS
+625 LDDDESVSEILPVE
-639 EFSDDQF
+639 EFTEDKF
-646 IFMATRNGTTK
+646 IFMATKKGTTK
-657 KTNLSLFSK
+657 KTNLSLFAK
-666 KYKSGIKAINLDE
+666 KYKSGIKAINLD
-679 DDKLVGTAITSGD
+679 DDDVLIGTAITSGND
-692 NEILLASSSG
+692 EILLASSSG
-702 KLIRFNESH
+702 KLIRFSESH

-721 VRGIRL
+721 VRGITL
-727 KKDEKLISLMIADS
+727 KKGEKLISLMVGD
-741 EKTILCVSENGYGK
+741 ETKTILCVSENGYGK
-755 KTALDDFPSHN
+755 KTNLDDFPSHN

-773 SMKTSERNGSMVSAA
+773 SMKTSDRNGSMVSST
-788 LVEDEDGI
+788 LVEDNDGI

-802 GTMIRTSVSQVPT
+802 GTMIRTSVEQVPT

-821 GVKVITPKEGE
+821 GVKIITPKEGE
-832 KLIECVTIPTRT
+832 KLIECVTIPQEEEDIVEEQE
-844 KITKRTNNAQ
+844 K
-854 MEFLRWA
+854 
-861 RCHI
+861 

>member
-1 MSDFAK
+1 
-7 EIISVNIEDE
+7 
-17 LKQSYL
+17 
-23 SYALSVIHGRAL
+23 
-35 PDIRDGLKPVH
+35 
-46 RRILY
+46 
-51 AMYDLKNSYNKP
+51 
-63 YKKSAR
+63 
-69 VVGDVIGKYHPHG
+69 
-82 DSAVYDAMVRM
+82 
-93 AQDFSMRYPIVEGQG
+93 
-108 NFGSIDGDPPAAMRY
+108 
-123 TEVRMA
+123 
-129 KITDQMYGD
+129 
-138 IEKETVSY
+138 
-146 SPNYDG
+146 
-152 SEFIPDVLPTKIP
+152 
-165 NLLVNGSSGIAVGM
+165 
-179 ATNIPPHNLTEVLN
+179 
-193 ASVNLI
+193 
-199 NDPKLSID
+199 
-207 DLIKDISGP
+207 
-216 DFPTGGTID
+216 
-225 GKAGIYEAYKTGRGI
+225 
-240 IHIRSNTSIEE
+240 
-251 DEKSGKQSLI
+251 
-261 INEIP
+261 
-266 FMVNKAKML
+266 MVNKAKML

-406 AADAICKKVWKAGP
+406 AADALCKKVWKAGP

-434 PKGLSNDLGI
+434 PKGLNKDLGI

-679 DDKLVGTAITSGD
+679 NDKLVGTAITSGD

-727 KKDEKLISLMIADS
+727 KKDEKLISLMIADP

-832 KLIECVTIPTRT
+832 KLIECVTIPR
-844 KITKRTNNAQ
+844 
-854 MEFLRWA
+854 
-861 RCHI
+861 

>member
-1 MSDFAK
+1 MSEFAK

-51 AMYDLKNSYNKP
+51 AMYDLKNSYNRP

-199 NDPKLSID
+199 KNPKLSID

-261 INEIP
+261 IHEIP

-282 KEKKIE
+282 KDKKIE

-303 VVIEVRKGDSVEV
+303 VVIEVRKGDSVDV

-351 LEAFIKHRKDI
+351 LEAFVKHRKDI

-406 AADAICKKVWKAGP
+406 AADALCKKVWKAGP

-434 PKGLSNDLGI
+434 PKGLSKDLGI

-500 NLMIE
+500 SLMID
-505 ELEEVKTNF
+505 ELEEVKSNF
-514 GDERRTLIND
+514 GDDRKTLIND

-625 LDDDESVSDILPVS
+625 LDDDESVSEILPVS
-639 EFSDDQF
+639 EFREDQF

-692 NEILLASSSG
+692 EEILLASSAG

-721 VRGIRL
+721 VRGLRL
-727 KKDEKLISLMIADS
+727 KKGEKLISLMIANP

-802 GTMIRTSVSQVPT
+802 GTMIRASVSQVPT

-821 GVKVITPKEGE
+821 GVKIISQIGRAHV
-832 KLIECVTIPTRT
+832 
-844 KITKRTNNAQ
+844 
-854 MEFLRWA
+854 
-861 RCHI
+861 

>member
-7 EIISVNIEDE
+7 EIIDINIQDE

-46 RRILY
+46 RRILF
-51 AMYDLKNSYNKP
+51 AMHDLKNRYNTP

-82 DSAVYDAMVRM
+82 DSAVYEAMVRM
-93 AQDFSMRYPIVEGQG
+93 AQDFSMRYMLVEGQG
-108 NFGSIDGDPPAAMRY
+108 NFGSIDGDRPAAMRY

-129 KITDQMYGD
+129 KMTDQMLGD
-138 IEKETVSY
+138 LEKETVSY

-165 NLLVNGSSGIAVGM
+165 TLLINGSSGIAVGM
-179 ATNIPPHNLTEVLN
+179 ATNIPPHNLTEV
-193 ASVNLI
+193 I
-199 NDPKLSID
+199 NGCLKLVENPDSSID
-207 DLIKDISGP
+207 ELIQEISGP

-225 GKAGIYEAYKTGRGI
+225 GRSGIYEAYKTGRGI

-251 DEKSGKQSLI
+251 DNSGKQSLI

-266 FMVNKAKML
+266 YMVNKAKML

-334 FTVLVD
+334 LTVLVD
-340 GQPKEVNLKEM
+340 GQPKEVNLKEI

-362 ITKRTKYDLKKAK
+362 ITKRTIFDLKKSRE
-375 DRGHIVEGL
+375 RGHIVEGL
-384 MVAIANIDEVITII
+384 MVAIANIDEIITII
-398 KKSKDPKL
+398 KKSKDPKV
-406 AADAICKKVWKAGP
+406 AAEALVKKQWSAGP

-434 PKGLSNDLGI
+434 PLELAEEYGLK
-444 NGKKYKLSPD
+444 GKKYKLSPN

-474 LSNEFS
+474 LNSEFS

-486 IDLQKILDDKETLK
+486 LELQKILDDKNTLESLLV
-500 NLMIE
+500 N
-505 ELEEVKTNF
+505 ELNEVKNNF

-530 NEDLIPEEMRVLTV
+530 NEDLIPEETRVLTI

-564 GQGKAAAAVK
+564 GTGKAAAAVK

-586 SHMQILC
+586 SHTQILC

-625 LDDDESVSDILPVS
+625 LDDDESVSDILPVG
-639 EFSDDQF
+639 EFSEDQY

-666 KYKSGIKAINLDE
+666 KYKSGIKAINLD
-679 DDKLVGTAITSGD
+679 DDDRLIGTALTNG
-692 NEILLASSSG
+692 NQEVLLASSSG
-702 KLIRFNESH
+702 KLIRFEEEQ
-711 VRPMGRTARG
+711 VRHMGRTARG
-721 VRGIRL
+721 VRGMKL
-727 KKDEKLISLMIADS
+727 KKGEKIISLMIADDT
-741 EKTILCVSENGYGK
+741 KTVLCVSENGYGK
-755 KTALDDFPSHN
+755 KTKLDDFPAHN

-773 SMKTSERNGSMVSAA
+773 SMKTSERNGLMVSSA
-788 LVEDEDGI
+788 LVDDDAGI

-802 GTMIRTSVSQVPT
+802 GTMIRTSVSQIPT

-832 KLIECVTIPTRT
+832 KLIECVTIPDEGDDEVEEE
-844 KITKRTNNAQ
+844 AA
-854 MEFLRWA
+854 E
-861 RCHI
+861 

>member
-1 MSDFAK
+1 
-7 EIISVNIEDE
+7 
-17 LKQSYL
+17 
-23 SYALSVIHGRAL
+23 
-35 PDIRDGLKPVH
+35 
-46 RRILY
+46 
-51 AMYDLKNSYNKP
+51 
-63 YKKSAR
+63 
-69 VVGDVIGKYHPHG
+69 
-82 DSAVYDAMVRM
+82 
-93 AQDFSMRYPIVEGQG
+93 
-108 NFGSIDGDPPAAMRY
+108 
-123 TEVRMA
+123 MA

-199 NDPKLSID
+199 KNPKLSID

-261 INEIP
+261 IHEIP

-282 KEKKIE
+282 KDKKIE

-303 VVIEVRKGDSVEV
+303 VVIEVRKGDSVDV

-340 GQPKEVNLKEM
+340 RQPKEVNLKEM
-351 LEAFIKHRKDI
+351 LEAFVKHRKDI

-406 AADAICKKVWKAGP
+406 AADALCKKVWKAGP

-434 PKGLSNDLGI
+434 PKGLSKDLGI

-500 NLMIE
+500 SLMID
-505 ELEEVKTNF
+505 ELEEVKSNF
-514 GDERRTLIND
+514 GDDRKTLIND

-625 LDDDESVSDILPVS
+625 LDDDESVSEILPVS
-639 EFSDDQF
+639 EFREDQF

-692 NEILLASSSG
+692 EEILLASSAG

-721 VRGIRL
+721 VRGLRL
-727 KKDEKLISLMIADS
+727 KKGEKLISLMIANS

-821 GVKVITPKEGE
+821 GVKIISPKEGE
-832 KLIECVTIPTRT
+832 KLIECVTIP
-844 KITKRTNNAQ
+844 KEDN
-854 MEFLRWA
+854 EEEEE
-861 RCHI
+861 

>member
-51 AMYDLKNSYNKP
+51 AMYDLKNSFNKP

-93 AQDFSMRYPIVEGQG
+93 AQDFSMRYMLVQGQG

-129 KITDQMYGD
+129 KITDQMLND
-138 IEKETVSY
+138 LEKETVSF

-152 SEFIPDVLPTKIP
+152 SEYIPDVLPTKIP

-179 ATNIPPHNLTEVLN
+179 ATNIPPHNLNEVIN
-193 ASVNLI
+193 GSISLI
-199 NDPKLSID
+199 HNPKISID
-207 DLIKDISGP
+207 ELIKDISGP

-240 IHIRSNTSIEE
+240 IHVRSNTSIEE
-251 DEKSGKQSLI
+251 DKSGKQSLI

-266 FMVNKAKML
+266 FMVNKARML

-282 KEKKIE
+282 KDKKIE

-303 VVIEVRKGDSVEV
+303 VVIEIRKGDSADVI
-316 LENNLFAQTQLEQ
+316 ENNLFSQTQLEQ

-351 LEAFIKHRKDI
+351 LHAFIKHRKEI

-375 DRGHIVEGL
+375 ERGHIVEGL
-384 MVAIANIDEVITII
+384 MVAIANIDEVILII
-398 KKSKDPKL
+398 KKSKDPKVASEAL
-406 AADAICKKVWKAGP
+406 SKKMWKAGP
-420 VEAILKKVGKDACK
+420 VEAILKKVGNDACK
-434 PKGLSNDLGI
+434 PKGIDKSLGI
-444 NGKKYKLSPD
+444 KGKKYKLSND

-474 LSNEFS
+474 LSSEFNE
-480 DIVAKI
+480 IVTKI
-486 IDLQKILDDKETLK
+486 MALQKILDDKDTLK
-500 NLMIE
+500 SLMIE
-505 ELEEVKTNF
+505 ELEDIQNSF
-514 GDERRTLIND
+514 GDDRKTKIND

-530 NEDLIPEEMRVLTV
+530 NEDLIPEETRVLTV

-564 GQGKAAAAVK
+564 GQGKAAASVK

-586 SHMQILC
+586 SHVQILC

-625 LDDDESVSDILPVS
+625 LDDDESVSEILPVD
-639 EFSDDQF
+639 EFSEDKF
-646 IFMATRNGTTK
+646 IFMATQKGTTK
-657 KTNLSLFSK
+657 KTQLSLFAK

-679 DDKLVGTAITSGD
+679 DDKLIGSAITSGND
-692 NEILLASSSG
+692 EILLASNAG

-711 VRPMGRTARG
+711 VRAMGRAARG
-721 VRGIRL
+721 VRGIKL
-727 KKDEKLISLMIADS
+727 KKDAKLISLMLGNPN
-741 EKTILCVSENGYGK
+741 KTILCVSENGYGK
-755 KTALDDFPSHN
+755 KTKLEDFPSHN

-773 SMKTSERNGSMVSAA
+773 SMKKSERNGLMVSAT
-788 LVEDEDGI
+788 LVDEEDGI

-802 GTMIRTSVSQVPT
+802 GTMIRTSVSQIPT

-821 GVKVITPKEGE
+821 GVKIITPKEGE
-832 KLIECVTIPTRT
+832 KLTECVNIPSEEE
-844 KITKRTNNAQ
+844 Q
-854 MEFLRWA
+854 E
-861 RCHI
+861 